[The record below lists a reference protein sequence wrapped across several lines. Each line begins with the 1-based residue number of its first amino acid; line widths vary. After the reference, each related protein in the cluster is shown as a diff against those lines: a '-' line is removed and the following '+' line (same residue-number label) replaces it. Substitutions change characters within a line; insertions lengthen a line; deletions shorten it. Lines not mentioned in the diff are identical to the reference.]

1 MADGRWCAPQASAMA
16 STTSPSRCVS
26 SSRRGTNRRSRA
38 SRNTSRRASSMGR
51 VIAAGLVAGLVLN
64 VGEAVLHGVIFAA
77 QAAEAMKQLGHDIA
91 GSGAGTTAGVGLI
104 LWALSA
110 GYSAVYL
117 GAGFAGLIPR
127 GLVWG
132 PVAYELV

>member
-1 MADGRWCAPQASAMA
+1 
-16 STTSPSRCVS
+16 
-26 SSRRGTNRRSRA
+26 
-38 SRNTSRRASSMGR
+38 MGR

-77 QAAEAMKQLGHDIA
+77 QTAEAMKQLGHDIA
-91 GSGAGTTAGVGLI
+91 GSGAGTAAGVSLI

-127 GLVWG
+127 GRVWG
-132 PVAYELV
+132 PVAYELVLYPVAMVAGRVALRDQTAATVPA